1 MFRDLMNKRI
11 QNWIDYIKSNDP
23 NRVTEL
29 YDEHALLLGTFSDI
43 ERQGPKLIYDYFN
56 GLLSSKVD
64 VEIVS
69 EHTHN
74 FDNLEVCSGLYNFI
88 VNGDMIEARYSFVFI
103 QINDVWKI
111 LSHHSSVLP
120 KSS

>member
-1 MFRDLMNKRI
+1 MNKRI
-11 QNWIDYIKSNDP
+11 QNWIDCIKSNDP
-23 NRVTEL
+23 TLVTEL
-29 YDEHALLLGTFSDI
+29 YDEHAILLGTFSDI

-64 VEIVS
+64 VEIIS
-69 EHTHN
+69 EHSHS
-74 FDNLEVCSGLYNFI
+74 FDNLEACSGLYNFI
-88 VNGDMIEARYSFVFI
+88 VNGDTIEARYSFVFI
-103 QINDVWKI
+103 QVNDDWKI

>member
-1 MFRDLMNKRI
+1 MNKRI
-11 QNWIDYIKSNDP
+11 QNWIERVRSNEP
-23 NRVTEL
+23 TLVTEL
-29 YDEHALLLGTFSDI
+29 YDEYALLLGTFSNI
-43 ERQGPKLIYDYFN
+43 ERQGSKLIYDYFN

-64 VEIVS
+64 VEIIS

-88 VNGDMIEARYSFVFI
+88 VNGDTIEARYSFVFI
-103 QINDVWKI
+103 QVNDDWKI

>member
-1 MFRDLMNKRI
+1 MNKRI
-11 QNWIDYIKSNDP
+11 QNWIECVRSNDP
-23 NRVTEL
+23 NSVTEL
-29 YDEHALLLGTFSDI
+29 YDEHAILLGTFSDI
-43 ERQGPKLIYDYFN
+43 ERQGPKLIYDYFD

-64 VEIVS
+64 VEIFS
-69 EHTHN
+69 EHSHS

-88 VNGDMIEARYSFVFI
+88 VNGDTIEARYSFVFI
-103 QINDVWKI
+103 QVNDDWKI